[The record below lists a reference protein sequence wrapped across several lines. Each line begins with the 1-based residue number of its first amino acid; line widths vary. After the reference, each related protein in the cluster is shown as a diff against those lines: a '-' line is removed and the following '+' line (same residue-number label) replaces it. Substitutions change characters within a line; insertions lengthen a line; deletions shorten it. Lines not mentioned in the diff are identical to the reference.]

1 MFIAGDV
8 GGTKTNLG
16 VYKLSGSVE
25 TPVIEDSLPT
35 SPYETLES
43 LVRDFLS
50 KHSLTV
56 EFAVFGVAGP
66 VVGSR
71 ATITNLP
78 WIIEEEALKSS
89 LGLSSVKILNDLEA
103 IAYGVPVLHEKDLFT
118 LNEGKRIQ
126 HGPMAVIAPG
136 TGLGEAYIT
145 WDGTHYVAHASE
157 GGHVDFAP
165 RCREE
170 IELLSYLLERFNHV
184 SYERICS
191 GMGIPNI
198 YNFLSVMGYYEEPAW
213 FAGKLESTHDKT
225 ALILTTALEDGTPC
239 ERCTKTL
246 ELFLSILGAEAGN
259 MALKVL
265 ATGGIYL
272 GGGILPRII
281 SVIADSPFMESF
293 TRKGRLSHII
303 SDIPVNVILNPK
315 VALMGAATFG
325 LSSLYK
331 P

>member
-16 VYKLSGSVE
+16 VYKLSGTVE
-25 TPVIEDSLPT
+25 TPVIEASLPT
-35 SPYETLES
+35 APYETLES

-50 KHSLTV
+50 KHHLSV

-66 VVGSR
+66 VMGSR

-89 LGLSSVKILNDLEA
+89 LGLSFVKILNDLEA
-103 IAYGVPVLHEKDLFT
+103 IAYGVPVLHEKDLYT
-118 LNEGKRIQ
+118 LNEGKSIQ

-145 WDGTHYVAHASE
+145 WDGTRYAAHASE

-165 RCREE
+165 TCGLE

-198 YNFLSVMGYYEEPAW
+198 YNFLSVMGYYEEPVW

-239 ERCTKTL
+239 ERCKKTL

-272 GGGILPRII
+272 GGGILPRIV
-281 SVIADSPFMESF
+281 SVIAESPFMESF

-303 SDIPVNVILNPK
+303 SDIPVKVILNPK
-315 VALMGAATFG
+315 IALMGAASFG
-325 LSSLYK
+325 LSSLDK